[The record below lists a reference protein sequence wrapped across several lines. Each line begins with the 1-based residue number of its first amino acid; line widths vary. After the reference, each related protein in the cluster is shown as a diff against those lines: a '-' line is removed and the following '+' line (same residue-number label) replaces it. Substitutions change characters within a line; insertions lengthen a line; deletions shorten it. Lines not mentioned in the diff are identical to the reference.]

1 MPKAT
6 SRPSLSEAKQIVRR
20 RHVGATSDIDRKM
33 ASKLLGV
40 SIRTVDRY
48 IRSGQLPA
56 REQRGRIW
64 LTKRDIMEF
73 RRDEAIPARTTMDRP
88 PFAAA
93 QNASFYQDLYEEA
106 KRTLTEYQQKLEQ
119 ANYRIGQ
126 LESHSVHPTASLK
139 PIERKEDFSPNDF
152 FRRELADREKEIV
165 ALKELA
171 KKEKTSR
178 IIFAILTY
186 LLLILQPVFWYFLR

>member
-1 MPKAT
+1 MPKA
-6 SRPSLSEAKQIVRR
+6 SP
-20 RHVGATSDIDRKM
+20 DIDRKM

-48 IRSGQLPA
+48 IRSGKLPA

-73 RRDEAIPARTTMDRP
+73 RRDEAIPARTTIDRP
-88 PFAAA
+88 PFAAV

-106 KRTLTEYQQKLEQ
+106 KQTLTEYQQKLEQ

-126 LESHSVHPTASLK
+126 LESHSIHPTANLK
-139 PIERKEDFSPNDF
+139 PIEREKDFSSNDF
-152 FRRELADREKEIV
+152 FRRELADREKEIT

>member
-1 MPKAT
+1 MPKA
-6 SRPSLSEAKQIVRR
+6 S
-20 RHVGATSDIDRKM
+20 SDINRKM

-48 IRSGQLPA
+48 IRSGKLPA
-56 REQRGRIW
+56 REQRGRIL

-73 RRDEAIPARTTMDRP
+73 RRGEAVPVKTAMDRDNFVTLRP
-88 PFAAA
+88 SVAAV

-106 KRTLTEYQQKLEQ
+106 KRALGEYQQKLEQ

-126 LESHSVHPTASLK
+126 LESHSVHPAASLK
-139 PIERKEDFSPNDF
+139 PIERRDDFSSNDF
-152 FRRELADREKEIV
+152 FRRELADREKEIM

-186 LLLILQPVFWYFLR
+186 LLLVLQPVFWYFLR